1 MKKKTAQPR
10 PKQRKTSESEKKKGL
25 IAQKK
30 TTGSSERAKSALD
43 NRSHRTTQ
51 FRDTVAMQPGAV
63 HYVVRFEGTDG
74 TLDDDLRLIGLYC
87 RDARRRHDSALR
99 FIHTLRQTPAEL
111 LIIDNTSLR
120 DVMGLDA
127 CCVCGKPW
135 PDLRSRCRR

>member
-1 MKKKTAQPR
+1 MDHPR
-10 PKQRKTSESEKKKGL
+10 EVHPKEGKAGVRNWIDQVLTEVRHNLDLGL
-25 IAQKK
+25 
-30 TTGSSERAKSALD
+30 L
-43 NRSHRTTQ
+43 TTQ

-135 PDLRSRCRR
+135 PDLAARG